1 MNEELNPDSPLTP
14 TELIST
20 PEFNSITRLQ
30 IDLKNEQNRLA
41 TFRNRWPLSFIS
53 PNLLAKAGFY
63 YLNVDD
69 QVKCAYC
76 GGIIGQWEMGDDPLN
91 EHKKFFPDCPIVRQ
105 NIQDDEDIGI
115 QTVKA
120 PKAPEFSTLESR
132 QRSFLHE
139 CWNPAVQDPTILS
152 QAGFYYLGLEDE
164 VRCFYCNGGL
174 RNWLESDDPWYEH
187 TRWFPKCPYVE
198 LVKGSNYIKNVLQR
212 SESGGDGQS
221 TGQSA
226 PPPPTIS
233 IDDAMCSQPATDAL
247 QMGLNAGRVRLL
259 IQRKINLTGRNY
271 TNTEA
276 LVTAVL
282 DGQIEDEGFE
292 LVESDRRI
300 ENQVTQLLLSA
311 VSSVG
316 LNTSD
321 LREQQPSTSSTTI
334 TPMQHPKVPDDSTTA
349 AESGSIIRKS
359 QVTPDNDD
367 NKRMKNVECKI
378 CMSEE
383 VGVVFLPCGH
393 LLSCVM
399 CAPAM
404 ATCPLCRSVI
414 KGRVRTFLS

>member
-1 MNEELNPDSPLTP
+1 MNEELNTDSPLTP
-14 TELIST
+14 TELT
-20 PEFNSITRLQ
+20 PSSQNNTSTRLV

-53 PNLLAKAGFY
+53 SNLLAKAGFY
-63 YLNVDD
+63 YLNVED

-76 GGIIGQWEMGDDPLN
+76 GGIIGQWERGDDPLN
-91 EHKKFFPDCPIVRQ
+91 EHIKFFPDCPIVRQ

-174 RNWLESDDPWYEH
+174 RNWLESDDPWFEH

-212 SESGGDGQS
+212 SEGGDDQS

-233 IDDAMCSQPATDAL
+233 IDDAMSSHPATDAL

-259 IQRKINLTGRNY
+259 IQRKINLTGRNF
-271 TNTEA
+271 TSTEA

-292 LVESDRRI
+292 LVQSDRRI

-321 LREQQPSTSSTTI
+321 LRQQPSTSSTT
-334 TPMQHPKVPDDSTTA
+334 TPMQHPKVPDDSTNAT
-349 AESGSIIRKS
+349 ESGSIIRKS
-359 QVTPDNDD
+359 HVTLDNDD

-393 LLSCVM
+393 LCKYKMTMNDV
-399 CAPAM
+399 
-404 ATCPLCRSVI
+404 VI
-414 KGRVRTFLS
+414 ILNLY